1 MTLYRKYTRA
11 LTFENVPLSCML
23 LHLFFF
29 LALVSLSVGI
39 CSGGRNMCGGR
50 DETEAGAQGR
60 GDNEGYD
67 ESAVQKFSKVRALL
81 HLLYHSVCT
90 NFAEFSDK
98 AYQQR
103 LKVRKRKMYIK

>member
-1 MTLYRKYTRA
+1 
-11 LTFENVPLSCML
+11 
-23 LHLFFF
+23 
-29 LALVSLSVGI
+29 
-39 CSGGRNMCGGR
+39 MCGGR

-90 NFAEFSDK
+90 NFAEFSEK

-103 LKVRKRKMYIK
+103 RKVRKRKMYIK